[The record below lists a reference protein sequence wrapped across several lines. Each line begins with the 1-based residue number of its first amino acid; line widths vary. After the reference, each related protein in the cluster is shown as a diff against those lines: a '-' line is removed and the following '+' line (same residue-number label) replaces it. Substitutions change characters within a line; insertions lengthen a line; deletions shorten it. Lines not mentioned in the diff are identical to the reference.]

1 MIRLVDIGSLIV
13 PTMIFFIVVFA
24 MFKKTDIYSAF
35 TEGTVFGAKSLLSIF
50 PALFALFISVGSL
63 RASGLLELLT
73 DFLSPVATW
82 LHFPSELVPFAV
94 LRPVSGSGSLAFA
107 EDIFSRLGPDS
118 PEGRIVSV
126 MMGSTETTF
135 YTTAVYFAA
144 SSTKDIRHTLKCAL
158 CADAFSMAV
167 SVIVCNLYY

>member
-1 MIRLVDIGSLIV
+1 MFLGNIGNWIV
-13 PTMIFFIVVFA
+13 PSMILLIIVFA
-24 MFKKTDIYSAF
+24 VLQKTDIYSAF
-35 TEGTVFGAKSLLSIF
+35 TEGTVLGAKSLFSIF
-50 PALFALFISVGSL
+50 PALLALFISIGAL
-63 RASGLLELLT
+63 RASGLLDLLT
-73 DFLSPVATW
+73 DIVSPIANW
-82 LHFPSELVPFAV
+82 LRFPSELVPFAI

-107 EDIFSRLGPDS
+107 EDIFSRFGPDS

-144 SSTKDIRHTLKCAL
+144 SGTKNIRHTLKCAL

-167 SVIVCNLYY
+167 SVIVCNFYF